1 MIMLELDP
9 ISKASVLW
17 PPWVSPAE
25 SSIVMSVMVRPSH
38 PLMLTAWTG
47 VFRMCRLV
55 MDDDEVRPCAAKN
68 LGFVLPPLPP

>member
-1 MIMLELDP
+1 
-9 ISKASVLW
+9 
-17 PPWVSPAE
+17 
-25 SSIVMSVMVRPSH
+25 
-38 PLMLTAWTG
+38 MLTAWTG